1 MHLFGGG
8 LTRTDDAGLGEE
20 CPHLNR
26 GAGVS
31 CSCIEARTATSRRVM
46 KMECAIVVRVVNVS
60 WIICTADVSYLHSW
74 RTGDAVMR
82 GHYAT
87 LVVNK
92 LRILLFY

>member
-1 MHLFGGG
+1 
-8 LTRTDDAGLGEE
+8 
-20 CPHLNR
+20 
-26 GAGVS
+26 
-31 CSCIEARTATSRRVM
+31 
-46 KMECAIVVRVVNVS
+46 MECAIVVRVVNVS